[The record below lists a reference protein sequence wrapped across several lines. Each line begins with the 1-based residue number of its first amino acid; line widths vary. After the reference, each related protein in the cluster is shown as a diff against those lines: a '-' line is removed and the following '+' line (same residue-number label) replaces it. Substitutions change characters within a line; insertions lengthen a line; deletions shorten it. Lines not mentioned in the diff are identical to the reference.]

1 MDDKKIRAFLTIIQL
16 GSLRRAAQE
25 LNYTQSGLTQMM
37 KHLEQEVGCRLLRR
51 SHSGVTMT
59 ESAEHLL
66 PYFQAADQAL
76 LQLRHESEQFSGP
89 QRKTIVIGA
98 FPSIAKRWL
107 PQRIQRFRLLHPEI
121 QLDLRL
127 GGDEVADWAAQRSV
141 DLALADEV
149 LRGSCEWIP
158 LLSDPLLAVFPR
170 GGAPHPDARIDA
182 ELLGRCPFIMP
193 DSRDLRAHIQPWGRS
208 QLRQTV
214 SISSDDDSALLSL
227 VRQGLGVTILPEM
240 SLETA
245 DSGVSVR
252 PLLPPMQRTVG
263 ILLPR
268 RTTALARRFAEFLQK
283 SVSTQY
289 LLENPTEKPSL
300 FSGIFSSSK
309 TVSQRS
315 RRRSGAK
322 KIQSVFLRRR
332 VRRKKHSA
340 RRECRRPAYGGAR
353 RETQRNFLYQ
363 KGHRLF

>member
-252 PLLPPMQRTVG
+252 PLSPPMQRTVG

-289 LLENPTEKPSL
+289 L
-300 FSGIFSSSK
+300 
-309 TVSQRS
+309 
-315 RRRSGAK
+315 
-322 KIQSVFLRRR
+322 
-332 VRRKKHSA
+332 
-340 RRECRRPAYGGAR
+340 
-353 RETQRNFLYQ
+353 
-363 KGHRLF
+363 

>member
-1 MDDKKIRAFLTIIQL
+1 MPPGKHCYIIIDITKCYIPFTEKGSARGNGRQKIRAFLTIIQL

-193 DSRDLRAHIQPWGRS
+193 DSRDLRAHIQPWVARS
-208 QLRQTV
+208 C
-214 SISSDDDSALLSL
+214 A
-227 VRQGLGVTILPEM
+227 
-240 SLETA
+240 
-245 DSGVSVR
+245 R
-252 PLLPPMQRTVG
+252 PSP
-263 ILLPR
+263 
-268 RTTALARRFAEFLQK
+268 
-283 SVSTQY
+283 
-289 LLENPTEKPSL
+289 
-300 FSGIFSSSK
+300 
-309 TVSQRS
+309 S
-315 RRRSGAK
+315 RRMTTRLCSRSCGRGWA
-322 KIQSVFLRRR
+322 
-332 VRRKKHSA
+332 
-340 RRECRRPAYGGAR
+340 
-353 RETQRNFLYQ
+353 
-363 KGHRLF
+363 

>member
-182 ELLGRCPFIMP
+182 ELLGRCRLSCRIRATCARTS
-193 DSRDLRAHIQPWGRS
+193 SRGVARS
-208 QLRQTV
+208 C
-214 SISSDDDSALLSL
+214 A
-227 VRQGLGVTILPEM
+227 
-240 SLETA
+240 
-245 DSGVSVR
+245 R
-252 PLLPPMQRTVG
+252 PSP
-263 ILLPR
+263 
-268 RTTALARRFAEFLQK
+268 
-283 SVSTQY
+283 
-289 LLENPTEKPSL
+289 
-300 FSGIFSSSK
+300 
-309 TVSQRS
+309 S
-315 RRRSGAK
+315 RRMTTRLCSRSCGRGWA
-322 KIQSVFLRRR
+322 
-332 VRRKKHSA
+332 
-340 RRECRRPAYGGAR
+340 
-353 RETQRNFLYQ
+353 
-363 KGHRLF
+363 

>member
-127 GGDEVADWAAQRSV
+127 GGDEVADR
-141 DLALADEV
+141 L
-149 LRGSCEWIP
+149 
-158 LLSDPLLAVFPR
+158 
-170 GGAPHPDARIDA
+170 
-182 ELLGRCPFIMP
+182 
-193 DSRDLRAHIQPWGRS
+193 
-208 QLRQTV
+208 
-214 SISSDDDSALLSL
+214 
-227 VRQGLGVTILPEM
+227 
-240 SLETA
+240 
-245 DSGVSVR
+245 
-252 PLLPPMQRTVG
+252 
-263 ILLPR
+263 
-268 RTTALARRFAEFLQK
+268 
-283 SVSTQY
+283 
-289 LLENPTEKPSL
+289 
-300 FSGIFSSSK
+300 
-309 TVSQRS
+309 
-315 RRRSGAK
+315 
-322 KIQSVFLRRR
+322 
-332 VRRKKHSA
+332 SA
-340 RRECRRPAYGGAR
+340 RRRAAPGRAHRCGAAGALPVYHAGFARPARAHPAVGSLAAAPD
-353 RETQRNFLYQ
+353 
-363 KGHRLF
+363 RLHLVG